1 MPQNFIE
8 AHREQGFLLPSDVR
22 EWLPEDHLAW
32 FVIEAVADMDL
43 ADFYAAYRADG
54 HGRAAYEPSTMV
66 ALILYAFAT
75 KQRSARAIE
84 RHCRQDV
91 AYRVITGNLVPD
103 HATIAR
109 FVVRHEDALADL
121 FGDVL
126 SLCAQAGL
134 VKPELIVVDGTR
146 LQGNASPEAN
156 REYQRIAREILAEAK
171 ATDEAEDELY
181 GEARGDE
188 LPEQLRTAEGRRAFL
203 KDAKRK
209 REQEQA
215 APDPG
220 SEISEMASV
229 VRAAGSQGRAGWL
242 REGRRQLEQH
252 RQAHPQPIPRARAK
266 RPDLAKRRL
275 EEELDTDRL
284 SNAQYEHY
292 RAHARDPQGRGLG
305 MAPKPFQL
313 PAEPAGKVN
322 VTDPD
327 SKQIKTNAGFGWV
340 QGYNAQAVVGQ
351 GHVVLA
357 AELTNNTND
366 WSQLDPMVSATLTE
380 LANAGVSERPKVAI
394 ADAAYWRESQ
404 IDEVVSDRH
413 IAVLIPPDAGNRDG
427 PRPGWT
433 RGRPAWMRHVLSSE
447 PGRELYRKR
456 KQMIEPVFAHKA
468 QPADQTV
475 PPTRAAGGAHRIAIT
490 HGDAQP
496 RQAPP
501 PPDSHR
507 SGLNARHEPP
517 PSPTTRR
524 SPPPN
529 RKGKAIPAR
538 WPSGLCA
545 TASNAWESVDGMA
558 SRSRF
563 AEHLT
568 TPLERPSRP
577 RQVCRRRNGP
587 ISFVAGMAAPRLPP
601 PGSIRLKLMMR
612 FVAISVWL
620 YRRTGG
626 RVAGKFA
633 GTPVLLL
640 DHVGRKSARRRAVPV
655 CYMLDGA
662 DLVIVAARAGSDVDP
677 AWWLNLQAHPH
688 TSVTIG
694 SDRREVIA
702 RQATAEEKQALWPRL
717 VELSG
722 DYAVYQKRTE
732 RDIPVVILSP
742 ATQASPLG

>member
-8 AHREQGFLLPSDVR
+8 AHREQGFLLPPDVR

-121 FGDVL
+121 FGEVL
-126 SLCAQAGL
+126 SLCATAGL
-134 VKPELIVVDGTR
+134 VNPELIVVDGTR
-146 LQGNASPEAN
+146 LQGNCSPEAN

-188 LPEQLRTAEGRRAFL
+188 LPEQLRTAEGRRAFFA
-203 KDAKRK
+203 DAKRR
-209 REQEQA
+209 REQEQR

-220 SEISEMASV
+220 SEISAMASV

-242 REGRRQLEQH
+242 REGRRALEQH
-252 RQAHPQPIPRARAK
+252 RQVHPQPIPRARAK
-266 RPDLAKRRL
+266 RLDLAKRRL
-275 EEELDTDRL
+275 QEELATDRL
-284 SNAQYEHY
+284 SNTQYEHY

-380 LANAGVSERPKVAI
+380 LAKADVCERPKIAI
-394 ADAAYWRESQ
+394 ADTGYWRESQ
-404 IDEVVSDRH
+404 IDEVVSNKH
-413 IAVLIPPDAGNRDG
+413 VQVLIPPDAGNRAG

-433 RGRPAWMRHVLSSE
+433 RGRPAWMRQVLSTDF
-447 PGRELYRKR
+447 GQELYRKR
-456 KQMIEPVFAHKA
+456 KQMIEPVFAHTKHNRGIKQFHRRGLKA
-468 QPADQTV
+468 VRTEWRLLMATHNL
-475 PPTRAAGGAHRIAIT
+475 AKLHR
-490 HGDAQP
+490 
-496 RQAPP
+496 
-501 PPDSHR
+501 HR
-507 SGLNARHEPP
+507 
-517 PSPTTRR
+517 T
-524 SPPPN
+524 
-529 RKGKAIPAR
+529 
-538 WPSGLCA
+538 A
-545 TASNAWESVDGMA
+545 TA
-558 SRSRF
+558 
-563 AEHLT
+563 
-568 TPLERPSRP
+568 
-577 RQVCRRRNGP
+577 
-587 ISFVAGMAAPRLPP
+587 AA
-601 PGSIRLKLMMR
+601 
-612 FVAISVWL
+612 
-620 YRRTGG
+620 
-626 RVAGKFA
+626 
-633 GTPVLLL
+633 
-640 DHVGRKSARRRAVPV
+640 
-655 CYMLDGA
+655 
-662 DLVIVAARAGSDVDP
+662 
-677 AWWLNLQAHPH
+677 
-688 TSVTIG
+688 
-694 SDRREVIA
+694 
-702 RQATAEEKQALWPRL
+702 
-717 VELSG
+717 
-722 DYAVYQKRTE
+722 
-732 RDIPVVILSP
+732 
-742 ATQASPLG
+742 